1 MCLFL
6 YFNNYKKVGISCDF
20 DRLVTHKIDQSLNFI
35 IIMGA
40 CARVISGM
48 AGKKMCFFGFWDL
61 FLCVDF
67 SRCSYFGQFL
77 PLKRE
82 NNFSLSLSLLLFLIL

>member
-1 MCLFL
+1 M
-6 YFNNYKKVGISCDF
+6 GISCDF

-82 NNFSLSLSLLLFLIL
+82 NNFSLSLSLSLSLLLFLIL